1 MGTQDLGGDNCGK
14 RTELGDNATAYY
26 TVGHYQG
33 THRRQRKL
41 AEVFEKFLILASP
54 VFLLLLFFVF
64 VVVVVFLSTSI
75 PYVR

>member
-26 TVGHYQG
+26 TVGHYQR

-41 AEVFEKFLILASP
+41 AEVFEKFLILACL
-54 VFLLLLFFVF
+54 VLFFF
-64 VVVVVFLSTSI
+64 VVNYRNRSLKF
-75 PYVR
+75 